1 MVDSVGVFLNVVQS
15 GLVVS
20 GNGYMTCTRVVNS
33 GDALTSFRVSG
44 PNDFI
49 GLRLSPGRTNV
60 LTGGY
65 TEVADVI
72 VCDIYHHDTSFATSG
87 VVQSGAS
94 VAAVQRMTNDMKTT
108 VASGVWTGYGI
119 SPPKL
124 IGETHPLAQSMFS
137 RATLTYRTRYL
148 NP

>member
-49 GLRLSPGRTNV
+49 GLRLSPGRGNP
-60 LTGGY
+60 LTGGF
-65 TEVADVI
+65 TEVVDTVI
-72 VCDIYHHDTSFATSG
+72 TEIYHHDTSFATSG
-87 VVQSGAS
+87 VAQSGAS
-94 VAAVQRMTNDMKTT
+94 VAAVQRMVNDFKTT
-108 VASGVWTGYGI
+108 VNSGTWTGFGM

-124 IGETHPLAQSMFS
+124 VSETHPLAQAMFS
-137 RATLTYRTRYL
+137 RATLTYRTHYL
-148 NP
+148 L